1 MYKPRSQ
8 VVLSDRPA
16 LYHCTNRCVRQA
28 FLLGQD
34 HASGKDFSHRKGWI
48 KDLLQ
53 LLLQAF
59 AVKLLAYTIMDNHY
73 HLVLMSDPKG
83 SLHWSDEEVAR
94 RWILIF
100 PRYAMGNSKAPADP
114 AWQMAQLLGKAGEV
128 ERCRAAL
135 SNLSRFMACLDERI
149 ARWAN
154 AEDQSPGRFWQGRF
168 SCSRLEDEQ
177 AVISCM
183 AYVDLNAVRAGLCLT
198 PEAYRFA
205 SVYDRVVAEQARQQL
220 AVGEVEADRV
230 AVDLGAVDG
239 LVAGEVAVG
248 DEDTG
253 GEAVE
258 DASSVAKTVRPA
270 QTTVQSQPEHT
281 CSGAPQ
287 RPEAVGRSPARSP
300 DCHPPEDQSREASR
314 SEHLRQL
321 CQADQ
326 WLCPIEGVLEM
337 VGSGCYDLDWAT
349 YLRCLDQTGRAVHQ
363 GKRGAIPRELEP
375 ILERCGLEASQ
386 WVSTVCDLEQHFGR
400 FVGSAPKLAQ
410 TAKALGQKWV
420 KGQKWARRAFRSQPQ
435 PQGVPNA

>member
-1 MYKPRSQ
+1 MHYFLYGTPSGDKHRRVTPSFADMSRG
-8 VVLSDRPA
+8 LSA
-16 LYHCTNRCVRQA
+16 CT
-28 FLLGQD
+28 L
-34 HASGKDFSHRKGWI
+34 ASGVHEKHG
-48 KDLLQ
+48 
-53 LLLQAF
+53 A
-59 AVKLLAYTIMDNHY
+59 AYKSVSGT
-73 HLVLMSDPKG
+73 G
-83 SLHWSDEEVAR
+83 R
-94 RWILIF
+94 RGG
-100 PRYAMGNSKAPADP
+100 R
-114 AWQMAQLLGKAGEV
+114 LGE
-128 ERCRAAL
+128 CR
-135 SNLSRFMACLDERI
+135 D
-149 ARWAN
+149 
-154 AEDQSPGRFWQGRF
+154 
-168 SCSRLEDEQ
+168 
-177 AVISCM
+177 
-183 AYVDLNAVRAGLCLT
+183 
-198 PEAYRFA
+198 
-205 SVYDRVVAEQARQQL
+205 
-220 AVGEVEADRV
+220 
-230 AVDLGAVDG
+230 
-239 LVAGEVAVG
+239 
-248 DEDTG
+248 
-253 GEAVE
+253 
-258 DASSVAKTVRPA
+258 
-270 QTTVQSQPEHT
+270 QPEHT